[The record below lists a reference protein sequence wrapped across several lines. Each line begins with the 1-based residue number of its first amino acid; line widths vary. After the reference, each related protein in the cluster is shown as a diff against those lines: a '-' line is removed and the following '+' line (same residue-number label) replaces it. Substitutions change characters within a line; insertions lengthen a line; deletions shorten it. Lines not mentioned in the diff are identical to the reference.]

1 MQEQKGEGETRGHF
15 EEKVDRKPE
24 IEAEHKNRGGAQPT
38 EEQKTKIEKVR
49 NFKAKFENL
58 RNSKAK
64 FEKKKGNLSEK
75 VGTARSMLEPNPTQ
89 KINKY

>member
-1 MQEQKGEGETRGHF
+1 M
-15 EEKVDRKPE
+15 
-24 IEAEHKNRGGAQPT
+24 GGAQPT